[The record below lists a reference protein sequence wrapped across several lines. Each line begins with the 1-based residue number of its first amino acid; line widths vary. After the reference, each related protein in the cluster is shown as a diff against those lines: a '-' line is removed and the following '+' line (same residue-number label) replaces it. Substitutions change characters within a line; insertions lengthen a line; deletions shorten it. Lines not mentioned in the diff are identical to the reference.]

1 MAKFRQL
8 NSLFLLLSVLL
19 ICSCDPFTRVERNT
33 TQKSIR
39 AFKQEKFM
47 EAPFQKREAFQQL
60 SDFLSA
66 HADTLLSHAIN
77 TSKVAGRAHEVK
89 DCGQGMREYHFEKL
103 KDQKYLQNHVPSIL
117 IDSLR
122 YYLSQPGEII
132 RLSISTK
139 LHDPYDESK
148 ACISL
153 YLKKDAKGESGF
165 TPYKIYHIVHSNTK
179 PNKEVL
185 AIKDPYS
192 ELVKIKEIAKGLHY
206 EVRVVPNTF

>member
-1 MAKFRQL
+1 MAKFHQL
-8 NSLFLLLSVLL
+8 NSLFLLLSALF

-39 AFKQEKFM
+39 TFKQEKFM
-47 EAPFQKREAFQQL
+47 EAPFQKRKAFQQL
-60 SDFLSA
+60 SNFLSV
-66 HADTLLSHAIN
+66 HSDTLLSHAIN

-89 DCGQGMREYHFEKL
+89 DYGKGMREYDFKEL
-103 KDQKYLQNHVPSIL
+103 KDQKYLQNHIPSIL

-122 YYLSQPGEII
+122 YYLSQSGEVS
-132 RLSISTK
+132 RLIISTK
-139 LHDPYDESK
+139 LHDAYDESK

-153 YLKKDAKGESGF
+153 YLRKDAKGESGF
-165 TPYKIYHIVHSNTK
+165 NSYKIYHIVHSNAK

-185 AIKDPYS
+185 AIKDPYN
-192 ELVKIKEIAKGLHY
+192 ELIKTKEIAKGLHY